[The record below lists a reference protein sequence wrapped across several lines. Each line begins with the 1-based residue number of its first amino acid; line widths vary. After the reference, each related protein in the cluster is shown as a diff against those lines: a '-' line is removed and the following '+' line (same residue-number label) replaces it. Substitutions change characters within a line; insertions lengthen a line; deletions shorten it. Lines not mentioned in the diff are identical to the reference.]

1 MRSYIFPFIILITCF
16 TAAGQKQEYV
26 SAAILSTQSD
36 YPFGKFTKL
45 ITQPLHPGFE
55 LGYGRNSISKGKSEW
70 FTELKLGYF
79 YHRFV
84 QHGIPLTL
92 NFGYRYHFHPRFSS
106 ETSIGAGYLHSI
118 PATSK
123 FKLDENGEYQN
134 NKGLGRMQ
142 VTASLSLGMGYLLN
156 PKSRKPF
163 TGFILYQQRIQYSF
177 VRSYVPL
184 LPYNTLQLGLKRALL
199 NKPKQHSFL
208 K

>member
-1 MRSYIFPFIILITCF
+1 MRLIIYPLILLLTSL
-16 TAAGQKQEYV
+16 TLAGQKKEYAG
-26 SAAILSTQSD
+26 AAVLSTQSD
-36 YPFGKFTKL
+36 YPFGKFAKL

-55 LGYGRNSISKGKSEW
+55 LGYGRSTQGNSKSEW

-92 NFGYRYHFHPRFSS
+92 NFGYRYHFNSRFSLES
-106 ETSIGAGYLHSI
+106 SLGAGYMHSI

-123 FKLDENGEYQN
+123 FKLDENGDYQD

-142 VTASLSLGMGYLLN
+142 LTATLSLGMGYVIN
-156 PKSRKPF
+156 PKIRKPL
-163 TGFILYQQRIQYSF
+163 TGFILYQQRVQYSF

-184 LPYNTLQLGLKRALL
+184 LPYNTLQVGVRRPLIRKQ
-199 NKPKQHSFL
+199 KQHSFL